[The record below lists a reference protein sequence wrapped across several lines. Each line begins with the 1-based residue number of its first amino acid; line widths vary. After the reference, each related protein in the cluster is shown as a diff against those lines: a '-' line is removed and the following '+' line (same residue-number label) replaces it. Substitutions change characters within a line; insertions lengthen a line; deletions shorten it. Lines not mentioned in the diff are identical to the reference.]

1 MGSWGGC
8 GSISAPAASSCGG
21 WGPEPG
27 RPGGQGNYVLR
38 KWEAGSLTIAQP
50 L

>member
-1 MGSWGGC
+1 MGSWAWCGC
-8 GSISAPAASSCGG
+8 ISAPAASHGG
-21 WGPEPG
+21 GSGPEPG

-50 L
+50 R